1 MCEKSPLHGK
11 IRNSVERNAEDDY
24 REESNGTEGAD
35 RCKREMCVK
44 DVGVRLTAAVL
55 IGAVRAVRLFI
66 TLITCRDAGAITQA
80 FKLLRSTPVTGALGG
95 CKHLAQL

>member
-1 MCEKSPLHGK
+1 M
-11 IRNSVERNAEDDY
+11 RNSVERNVEGDY

-35 RCKREMCVK
+35 RCEKREMCVK
-44 DVGVRLTAAVL
+44 DVGGRLTAAVL

-66 TLITCRDAGAITQA
+66 TLITCRDAGAIAQA

-95 CKHLAQL
+95 CKHLARL